1 VESSA
6 DLRSVLIAKIREL
19 DLTQRESAKA
29 IGVSQQ
35 ALSSWVSGDTIPSRT
50 QVPRIAAFL
59 GRPED
64 EVRQM
69 RVKAAEQDIGVVER
83 IDHLE
88 DAVDALT
95 VQLEEIR
102 TTQHELV
109 TMALAAI
116 PAIPGASEA
125 LAELRAVETPHAKH
139 EAAE

>member
-1 VESSA
+1 MESSA

-19 DLTQRESAKA
+19 DLTQREAAQA

-35 ALSSWVSGDTIPSRT
+35 ALSSWVSGDSIPSRT

-59 GRPED
+59 DRTED
-64 EVRQM
+64 EVRRM
-69 RVKAAEQDIGVVER
+69 RVRASEQDIGVVQR

-95 VQLEEIR
+95 VQVEELR
-102 TTQHELV
+102 RTQHDLV
-109 TMALAAI
+109 TVAMRALAAV
-116 PAIPGASEA
+116 PEASAA
-125 LAELRAVETPHAKH
+125 LTELRAVETPHTRR